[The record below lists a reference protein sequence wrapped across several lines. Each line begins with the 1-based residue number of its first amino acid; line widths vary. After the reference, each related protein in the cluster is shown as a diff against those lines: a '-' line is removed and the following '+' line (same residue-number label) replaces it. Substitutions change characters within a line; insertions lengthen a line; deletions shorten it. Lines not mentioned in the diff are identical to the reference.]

1 MRKVIATLLTCA
13 ALLTGLG
20 VIFVASAST
29 VRSASLHRG
38 DPHWFL
44 MRQIAWLAVA
54 MALGLFAAKFDYHHW
69 QKQRWLQI
77 ALLAAVFL
85 GLAAVFPPS
94 PIAVGRINGSYRW
107 VGLGPV
113 RFQPSELAKLATVI
127 LVSVWMSGLGWR
139 VRTFWRG
146 FALPLGVL
154 AVVLGLLI
162 LEPDFGAMFVTAV
175 VGMALLFVAGARVL
189 YIAAAGVSGAGV
201 FLALVL
207 HDTVRCERLL
217 VYVVKAFGA
226 ASFLTEWLAGLIGRT
241 PEQVLQ
247 DVAASNKK
255 HQAEQSRL
263 AFINGGPLGVGLN
276 NSMQKHYYLPEAY
289 TDFIYA
295 IAGEEWGL
303 PATLGIL
310 LAFGAILV
318 CGLLIAARA
327 PDRLGRLL
335 AFGLTLLLVF
345 QAFFNIGVVTDCL
358 PTKGLALPFIS
369 YGGSNLITAFVAIG
383 MLVNIATHVLDPDA
397 HTRAQLHDG
406 PAARGA

>member
-1 MRKVIATLLTCA
+1 
-13 ALLTGLG
+13 
-20 VIFVASAST
+20 
-29 VRSASLHRG
+29 
-38 DPHWFL
+38 
-44 MRQIAWLAVA
+44 
-54 MALGLFAAKFDYHHW
+54 
-69 QKQRWLQI
+69 
-77 ALLAAVFL
+77 
-85 GLAAVFPPS
+85 
-94 PIAVGRINGSYRW
+94 
-107 VGLGPV
+107 
-113 RFQPSELAKLATVI
+113 
-127 LVSVWMSGLGWR
+127 
-139 VRTFWRG
+139 
-146 FALPLGVL
+146 
-154 AVVLGLLI
+154 
-162 LEPDFGAMFVTAV
+162 
-175 VGMALLFVAGARVL
+175 
-189 YIAAAGVSGAGV
+189 
-201 FLALVL
+201 
-207 HDTVRCERLL
+207 

-397 HTRAQLHDG
+397 HIRAQLHDG